1 MARILIVEDEP
12 DIALGLQ
19 LDLTDEG
26 HDVEFALDGEEAGR
40 RAKEPGWDLI
50 VLDVMLPLKD
60 GFEVCRGLRRAK
72 IRTPVLML
80 TAKTQE
86 AEKVMGLDM
95 GADDYVT
102 KPFSPRELRARIRAL
117 LRRASPEIEPVHRIG
132 DCEVDFRRAE
142 LRRAGKRTDL
152 TAIELKMM
160 ELFLRNPGRVITR
173 EQMIDEV
180 WGHEVF
186 VTDRV
191 VDTHMVKLRR
201 KIEGDPAQ
209 PRYLVGVRG
218 IGYRF
223 EA

>member
-72 IRTPVLML
+72 IRTPLLML

-86 AEKVMGLDM
+86 AEKTIQDALRLVATTSNRQWHLEVGIAAARVEAATGKRAAAATRLRKIRDDAKGFMAVELDAEM
-95 GADDYVT
+95 TLGEVEIASGQVA
-102 KPFSPRELRARIRAL
+102 EGRARLESVERQARSKNL
-117 LRRASPEIEPVHRIG
+117 LLIANQAAAARR
-132 DCEVDFRRAE
+132 
-142 LRRAGKRTDL
+142 
-152 TAIELKMM
+152 
-160 ELFLRNPGRVITR
+160 
-173 EQMIDEV
+173 
-180 WGHEVF
+180 
-186 VTDRV
+186 
-191 VDTHMVKLRR
+191 
-201 KIEGDPAQ
+201 
-209 PRYLVGVRG
+209 
-218 IGYRF
+218 
-223 EA
+223 